1 MILLS
6 IVLFPLEVIANSA
19 TQTDWSGGPG
29 EWGPVSLFGTRF
41 YIETSIFFDGSI
53 TLGISEHIVDG
64 YFDGACA
71 IYAEDV
77 NGDGDMDV
85 LGAATW
91 DDEISWW
98 ENDDGTGTTW
108 TEHIIDGYFD
118 GAQSVFAE
126 DVDGDG
132 DMDVLG
138 AASLAD
144 DVTWWENDDGT
155 GTTWTEHLVDGD
167 FEGAYSVYAED
178 VDDDGDMD
186 VLGAAVADDD
196 ITWWE
201 NDDGTGTTWTEHL
214 VDGDFEGACSVFAE
228 DVDGD
233 GDMDILAS
241 AFHDDEITWWEN
253 NDGSGIIWTEHLVD
267 GDFDEAIS
275 VYAKDMDGDGDMDVL
290 GAALDGN
297 EITWWENDDGTGTT
311 WTKHLVDGDFEG
323 AYSVCAEDVDDD
335 GDIDILGAAFYDNAI
350 TWWENDDGTGTTWT
364 EHLVDG
370 GFEGAF
376 SVYAEDVDGDGD
388 MDVLGAALHN
398 RDITWWDL
406 IGYANMGTLESSVLD
421 IGGDPTWDLISWVSA
436 EPSGTSVAFQV
447 RASDNSSN
455 MGTWS
460 DTLYS
465 ACSLIGILENN
476 DSFLQYK
483 AILTTVDSTI
493 TPTLDE
499 VTFSWDIL
507 GIESGEEPEQF
518 RLLPMCPNPANS
530 TSMLRFTVPEPMSVS
545 LSIFDLTGRLIYE
558 QIPENYSTGNHSI
571 TLTDLTP
578 GIYFCR
584 IVFGD
589 QEDMQRFVVV
599 E

>member
-1 MILLS
+1 MLRYCMILLS

-167 FEGAYSVYAED
+167 FEGA
-178 VDDDGDMD
+178 
-186 VLGAAVADDD
+186 
-196 ITWWE
+196 
-201 NDDGTGTTWTEHL
+201 
-214 VDGDFEGACSVFAE
+214 CSVFAE

-311 WTKHLVDGDFEG
+311 WTKHLVDGD
-323 AYSVCAEDVDDD
+323 
-335 GDIDILGAAFYDNAI
+335 
-350 TWWENDDGTGTTWT
+350 
-364 EHLVDG
+364 
-370 GFEGAF
+370 FEGAF